1 MSDVNVTVIIKIIFK
16 KIFKSFLSE
25 ECHYRVAKRYFKT
38 FVKDQLYITKT
49 NQIWEFFGTFFKS
62 STFFFL

>member
-49 NQIWEFFGTFFKS
+49 NQI
-62 STFFFL
+62 